1 MYHSSMNGI
10 LLLMYVLL
18 VIFGPVTLVAG
29 IALMRLRQPH
39 APLVLGM
46 GIALTGVLVY
56 SAVRSLLG
64 LA

>member
-1 MYHSSMNGI
+1 MNGI

-39 APLVLGM
+39 APLVLGV
-46 GIALTGVLVY
+46 VL
-56 SAVRSLLG
+56 R
-64 LA
+64 